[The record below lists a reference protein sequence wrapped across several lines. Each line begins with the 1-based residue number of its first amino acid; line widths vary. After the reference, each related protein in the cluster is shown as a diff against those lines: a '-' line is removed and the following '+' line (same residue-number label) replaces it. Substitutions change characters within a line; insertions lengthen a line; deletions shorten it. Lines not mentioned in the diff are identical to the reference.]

1 MRTYRLLCLLLFLNT
16 CFLAGRVAAFIAQRS
31 SPVMVTAQAA
41 GRNSASGLTSSA
53 SFLTF
58 GNEQLNSASAPQVIT
73 ITNAGRSPLTL
84 REVANTVPDFGLV
97 HNCAL
102 APDPMPAGS
111 SCDISVRFVP
121 GAAGLRNGS
130 IEIVIAEDRQIQ
142 PLTIHL
148 QGNGVQSPVT
158 LSETYLVFRT
168 VLVGMTSM
176 PQYVRLTNHSSTA
189 PAAITSIA
197 VSPDFELAGTA
208 GQCKQGSTLAPLG
221 SCTIAVV
228 WAPTD
233 SGSHSGQIK
242 ILGSDSGSPHV
253 VDLHATAT
261 GIRLS
266 SGTLRWNP
274 TAVGVTADSQSMEL
288 RNEGRTSIQVSS
300 IEAHGDFYQQNNC
313 GQELIQHQSCSVT
326 VWFQP
331 TSAGERVGTI
341 LVRDSDATVVQQVF
355 LAGIGSPL
363 DLSPARIDF
372 GDQAVES
379 INGPQIVTITNRG
392 IANVNIVAVNA
403 SGDFVIP
410 SKTCGDTIAAGKS
423 CRVNISFSPTATGIR
438 TGALSVET
446 SAGGIPQKVVLS
458 GTGR

>member
-1 MRTYRLLCLLLFLNT
+1 MRTDRLLCLLLFLST
-16 CFLAGRVAAFIAQRS
+16 PFPAGQGAVFIAQRS
-31 SPVMVTAQAA
+31 TPVMVMAQAA
-41 GRNSASGLTSSA
+41 GRNAASGLTSSA
-53 SFLTF
+53 SSLTF

-73 ITNAGRSPLTL
+73 ITNAGRSTLTL
-84 REVANTVPDFGLV
+84 REVASTVPDFGLV

-102 APDPMPAGS
+102 APNRMPGGN

-121 GAAGLRNGS
+121 GAAGLRNGN
-130 IEIVIAEDRQIQ
+130 IKIVIEEDHQIQ

-148 QGNGVQSPVT
+148 QGNGLQSPVT
-158 LSETYLVFRT
+158 LSQTYLVFRT

-176 PQYVRLTNHSSTA
+176 PQYVRLTNHGGTA
-189 PAAITSIA
+189 PATITSIA
-197 VSPDFELAGTA
+197 VSPDFELASTA
-208 GQCKQGSTLAPLG
+208 GQCKEGRTLAPLG

-242 ILGSDSGSPHV
+242 IVGSDSGSPHV
-253 VDLHATAT
+253 VHLQAMAT
-261 GIRLS
+261 GVRLS

-274 TAVGVTADSQSMEL
+274 TAVGVTADSQRVEL

-300 IEAHGDFYQQNNC
+300 IEANGDFYQQNDC
-313 GQELIQHQSCSVT
+313 GQELIQHQSCSVR

-331 TSAGERVGTI
+331 TSAGERAGTV
-341 LVRDSDATVVQQVF
+341 LVRDSDATVMQQVF
-355 LAGIGSPL
+355 LTGIGSPL
-363 DLSPARIDF
+363 DLSPARMDF
-372 GDQAVES
+372 GDQTVES
-379 INGPQIVTITNRG
+379 TNGPQIVTITNRG

-410 SKTCGDTIAAGKS
+410 GKTCGDTIAAGKS

-446 SAGGIPQKVVLS
+446 GAGGVPQKVVLS

>member
-1 MRTYRLLCLLLFLNT
+1 MRTDRLLCLLLFLST
-16 CFLAGRVAAFIAQRS
+16 PFPAGQGAVFIAQRS
-31 SPVMVTAQAA
+31 TPVMVMAQAA
-41 GRNSASGLTSSA
+41 GRNAASGLTSSA
-53 SFLTF
+53 SSLTF

-73 ITNAGRSPLTL
+73 ITNAGRSTLRL
-84 REVANTVPDFGLV
+84 REVASTVPDFGLV

-102 APDPMPAGS
+102 APNRMPAGS

-121 GAAGLRNGS
+121 GAAGLRNGN
-130 IEIVIAEDRQIQ
+130 IKIVIDEDRQIQ

-148 QGNGVQSPVT
+148 QGNGLQSPVT
-158 LSETYLVFRT
+158 LSQTYLVFRT

-176 PQYVRLTNHSSTA
+176 PQYVRLTNHGTA
-189 PAAITSIA
+189 PATITSIA
-197 VSPDFELAGTA
+197 VSPDFELASTA
-208 GQCKQGSTLAPLG
+208 GQCKEGSTLAPLG

-242 ILGSDSGSPHV
+242 IVGSDSGSPHV
-253 VDLHATAT
+253 VHLQAMAT
-261 GIRLS
+261 GVRLS

-274 TAVGVTADSQSMEL
+274 TAVGVTADSQGVEL

-300 IEAHGDFYQQNNC
+300 IEANGDFYQQNDC
-313 GQELIQHQSCSVT
+313 GQELIQHQSCSVR

-331 TSAGERVGTI
+331 TSAGERAGTV
-341 LVRDSDATVVQQVF
+341 LVRDSDATLMQQVF
-355 LAGIGSPL
+355 LTGIGSPL
-363 DLSPARIDF
+363 DLSPARMDF

-379 INGPQIVTITNRG
+379 TNGPQIVTITNRG

-410 SKTCGDTIAAGKS
+410 GKTCGDTIAAGKS
-423 CRVNISFSPTATGIR
+423 CRVNICFSPTATGIR

-446 SAGGIPQKVVLS
+446 GAGGVPQKVVLS
-458 GTGR
+458 GIGR

>member
-1 MRTYRLLCLLLFLNT
+1 MRTDRLVCLLLFLST
-16 CFLAGRVAAFIAQRS
+16 PFLRGQGAAFIAPRS
-31 SPVMVTAQAA
+31 SLVMAMAQAA
-41 GRNSASGLTSSA
+41 AQNAARELTSSA
-53 SFLTF
+53 SSITF

-73 ITNAGRSPLTL
+73 ITNGGRSTLTL
-84 REVANTVPDFGLV
+84 RGVANTVPDFELV

-121 GAAGLRNGS
+121 GVAGLRNGN
-130 IEIVIAEDRQIQ
+130 IKIVIGEDPQIQ

-158 LSETYLVFRT
+158 LSQTYLIFRT

-189 PAAITSIA
+189 PATITSIA
-197 VSPDFELAGTA
+197 VSPDFELASTA
-208 GQCKQGSTLAPLG
+208 DQCQQGSTLAPLG
-221 SCTIAVV
+221 TCTLAVV

-242 ILGSDSGSPHV
+242 IVGSDSGSPHV

-261 GIRLS
+261 GVRLS

-274 TAVGVTADSQSMEL
+274 TAVGVTADSQSMDL
-288 RNEGRTSIQVSS
+288 RNEGRTSIRVSS

-313 GQELIQHQSCSVT
+313 GQELIQHQSCSVK

-331 TSAGERVGTI
+331 TSAGERTGTI
-341 LVRDSDATVVQQVF
+341 LVRDSDATVMQQVF
-355 LAGIGSPL
+355 LTGIGSPL
-363 DLSPARIDF
+363 DLSPARMDF

-379 INGPQIVTITNRG
+379 TNGPQIVTITNRG
-392 IANVNIVAVNA
+392 AANVNIVAVNA

-410 SKTCGDTIAAGKS
+410 GKTCGDTLAAGKS

-438 TGALSVET
+438 KGALTVET
-446 SAGGIPQKVVLS
+446 STGGVPQKVLLS